1 MTWQCLWYPN
11 QTPLQFCETDGLFQ
25 NSLSGHMADSRTR
38 GALGSAQA
46 QPQRLS
52 TSLEPVSLP
61 SDTALLSV
69 TSRPVASGH
78 THLTTGVSEAGRSA
92 LGSLVWV
99 FFCCIFDLDR
109 IRLVREKE
117 VRVYNAVFLAQH
129 STT

>member
-1 MTWQCLWYPN
+1 MVYFKTAFLDTWPI
-11 QTPLQFCETDGLFQ
+11 PE
-25 NSLSGHMADSRTR
+25 
-38 GALGSAQA
+38 LG
-46 QPQRLS
+46 
-52 TSLEPVSLP
+52 EPWDLPRHSPKGSPLP

-99 FFCCIFDLDR
+99 FFCCIFGLDR